1 MIERDY
7 VLKYLQDKQETEGG
21 YTGNDLTAFAKQLGV
36 TERGL
41 RKRISNWIN
50 NDKEFKQL
58 IYLGKEKPSIT
69 LSEFLEIEY
78 KFTENP
84 IQVKIGLF
92 EEIQIRRNLENLE
105 PLSKSTY
112 YRKVDQTLLSQYS
125 YEKDYRWF
133 ESQKITI
140 PADYS
145 LEKNRDSLSTI
156 FTFSDLKTYGG
167 ADLNAICERL
177 TESKEWFSMYD
188 VKADRFYPQILTRN
202 RFLKNILTSIHPN
215 QKIGA
220 QIRLFFE
227 LQAAYIIECMDLF
240 IDEII
245 HKQGRMRQSDNA
257 SRQKTENQFRKD
269 ALEKIRK
276 DLQQL
281 AMSENIDSNTLI
293 KCSNVLIDEELQ
305 TRIKLLEDH
314 SDSCQS
320 IMKLINDITSNMTQG
335 VKFHRIEAKTVY
347 RLATGEITWDSL
359 NENEKRSIAWNP
371 DFAKAIDNSSANIVP
386 VIAFNR
392 FIDYIRKGKITF
404 EESYYYQDIGQ
415 RIQNI
420 ELLDDESYLTSD
432 ILEQLSEGTY
442 PVDTNFLRDL
452 STTDIESSDD
462 EVPSS
467 WTNLSDILK
476 EVSEYVRNVN
486 TSWFSEHQQLFKMQ
500 TDDLFS
506 MEYSE
511 ADFAERL
518 YNSIGFLGRNFRFR
532 DSDTFMNLKYFIQ
545 RYISD
550 ATLRLELKFIHKCIE
565 QITNRKIEG
574 VVIDTMG
581 VDARIKSILST
592 YHGRYHT
599 IGFSDLRAVAIDM
612 TPVFSGVCRST
623 DSEAMNIVEVI
634 DEVKDICGDDVHI
647 YTGNGHTTTKISA
660 GMAYLSHGVIAAGR
674 FHYDLNK
681 NLGQKKIAKLKK
693 NIVLLNKVGKLLKTE
708 PTLGRV
714 FATKKHIYVDG
725 LNIRKMV
732 EDLGY
737 LILKNVSRTGMPID
751 EICDAVERSNHLKKK
766 ARIVEGTRTRVEP
779 DQAELLLKS
788 GELIL
793 CIVGLYHLI
802 KGWKGHSSPINFSDV
817 RLILPA

>member
-1 MIERDY
+1 MISREQ
-7 VLKYLQDKQETEGG
+7 VLTYLQGKQESYGG
-21 YTGNDLTAFAKQLGV
+21 YTGNDV
-36 TERGL
+36 TELAEFLNVTSQGL
-41 RKRISNWIN
+41 NRRLTYWIQ

-58 IYLGKEKPSIT
+58 IYLGKERPSIT
-69 LSEFLEIEY
+69 LSEFLEIEH
-78 KFTENP
+78 KFVINP
-84 IQVKIGLF
+84 IQVKKGVL
-92 EEIQIRRNLENLE
+92 EDIQTKRDLENL
-105 PLSKSTY
+105 PALSKSTY

-125 YEKDYRWF
+125 LETEYRWF

-140 PADYS
+140 PSDYS
-145 LEKNRDSLSTI
+145 VEKNRDALSSL

-177 TESKEWFSMYD
+177 TKSREWFSMYN
-188 VKADRFYPQILTRN
+188 VKAMQFYPQILTRN

-227 LQAAYIIECMDLF
+227 LQAAYIVECMDFF
-240 IDEII
+240 IDEMI

-257 SRQKTENQFRKD
+257 SRQKTENKLRKE
-269 ALEKIRK
+269 ALEKLRK
-276 DLQQL
+276 DLKLL
-281 AMSENIDSNTLI
+281 AMSNTIEPNLLLE
-293 KCSNVLIDEELQ
+293 CSNVLIDEELQ
-305 TRIKLLEDH
+305 TRIKLLEKH
-314 SDSCQS
+314 SDSCQW
-320 IMKLINDITSNMTQG
+320 IMKLINELTLNMTQG

-347 RLATGEITWDSL
+347 CLATGEITWDTL

-371 DFAKAIDNSSANIVP
+371 DFVKAIDNTHANIVP
-386 VIAFNR
+386 VLAFNR
-392 FIDYIRKGKITF
+392 FIDYIRKGKITL
-404 EESYYYQDIGQ
+404 EESYYYQDMGQ

-420 ELLDDESYLTSD
+420 DVPDDECYLTLD
-432 ILEQLSEGTY
+432 ILEQLIEGTF
-442 PVDTNFLRDL
+442 PVNTNFLRDL
-452 STTDIESSDD
+452 STTDIEASDD

-476 EVSEYVRNVN
+476 EVSLYVRSVN
-486 TSWFSEHQQLFKMQ
+486 PTWFSEHQQLFKMQ
-500 TDDLFS
+500 TDNLFS
-506 MEYSE
+506 MEYTE
-511 ADFAERL
+511 AEYSERL
-518 YNSIGFLGRNFRFR
+518 YNSIGFLGRNFRYR
-532 DSDTFMNLKYFIQ
+532 DSEDFMNLKYFIQ

-550 ATLRLELKFIHKCIE
+550 ATLRLEWKFIYKCIE

-599 IGFSDLRAVAIDM
+599 VGFSDLRAVAIDM
-612 TPVFSGVCRST
+612 TPIFSGVCRST

-634 DEVKDICGDDVHI
+634 NEVKEICGDDVHI

-660 GMAYLSHGVIAAGR
+660 GMAYLSHRVIAAGR

-681 NLGQKKIAKLKK
+681 SLGQKKLSKLKR

-714 FATKKHIYVDG
+714 IAMRKHIYVDG
-725 LNIRKMV
+725 LNVRKMI

-737 LILKNVSRTGMPID
+737 LILKNVSRTGMRID

-766 ARIVEGTRTRVEP
+766 ARIVEGSRTRVEP

-793 CIVGLYHLI
+793 CMVGLYHLI
-802 KGWKGHSSPINFSDV
+802 KGWKGPSSPINFSDV
-817 RLILPA
+817 RLVLPA

>member
-1 MIERDY
+1 MISREQ
-7 VLKYLQDKQETEGG
+7 VLVYLQGKQESYGG
-21 YTGNDLTAFAKQLGV
+21 YTGNDITELAQFFNV
-36 TERGL
+36 TSQGL
-41 RKRISNWIN
+41 NRRLAYWIQ
-50 NDKEFKQL
+50 NDKEFSGF

-69 LSEFLEIEY
+69 LSEFLEIEQ
-78 KFTENP
+78 KFVENP
-84 IQVKIGLF
+84 IQVKKGVLDD
-92 EEIQIRRNLENLE
+92 IQTKRAIENLS

-112 YRKVDQTLLSQYS
+112 YRKADQTLLSQYS
-125 YEKDYRWF
+125 YEKEYRWF

-140 PADYS
+140 PSDYS
-145 LEKNRDSLSTI
+145 IEKNRDALSTL
-156 FTFSDLKTYGG
+156 FTFSDMKTYGG

-177 TESKEWFSMYD
+177 NESKEWFSMYE
-188 VKADRFYPQILTRN
+188 VKAIRFYPQILTRN

-276 DLQQL
+276 DLKQL
-281 AMSENIDSNTLI
+281 AMSENIDPNTLI

-305 TRIKLLEDH
+305 TRIKLLENH
-314 SDSCQS
+314 YDSCQS
-320 IMKLINDITSNMTQG
+320 IMKLINGITSNMTQG
-335 VKFHRIEAKTVY
+335 VKFHRLEAKMVY

-371 DFAKAIDNSSANIVP
+371 DFAKAIDDSSANIVS

-392 FIDYIRKGKITF
+392 FIDYIRKGKVTF

-420 ELLDDESYLTSD
+420 ELLDDESYLTAD
-432 ILEQLSEGTY
+432 ILEQLSEGTF

-452 STTDIESSDD
+452 STTDIEASDD

-476 EVSEYVRNVN
+476 EVSEYIRNVN

-532 DSDTFMNLKYFIQ
+532 DSDNFMNLKYFIQ

-550 ATLRLELKFIHKCIE
+550 ATLRLEFKFIHKCFE

-623 DSEAMNIVEVI
+623 DSEAMNIVEII
-634 DEVKDICGDDVHI
+634 DEVKEICGEDVHI

-681 NLGQKKIAKLKK
+681 GLGQRKLSKLKR
-693 NIVLLNKVGKLLKTE
+693 NIVLLNRVGKLLKTE

-725 LNIRKMV
+725 LNVSKMV

-737 LILKNVSRTGMPID
+737 LILKNVSRIGMPID
-751 EICDAVERSNHLKKK
+751 KICDAVERSNHLKKK
-766 ARIVEGTRTRVEP
+766 ARIVEGTRTRVEL

-802 KGWKGHSSPINFSDV
+802 KGWKGPSSPINFSDV

>member
-21 YTGNDLTAFAKQLGV
+21 YTGNDLTVFAKQLGV
-36 TERGL
+36 TARGL

-69 LSEFLEIEY
+69 LSEFLEIEH
-78 KFTENP
+78 KFVENP
-84 IQVKIGLF
+84 IQVKKGIYD
-92 EEIQIRRNLENLE
+92 EIQTKRDVENLAI
-105 PLSKSTY
+105 LSKSTY

-125 YEKDYRWF
+125 YEKEYRWF

-140 PADYS
+140 PSDYS
-145 LEKNRDSLSTI
+145 VEKNRGALSTLFI
-156 FTFSDLKTYGG
+156 FSDLKTYGG

-177 TESKEWFSMYD
+177 IKSKEWFSMYE
-188 VKADRFYPQILTRN
+188 VKAMRFYPQILTRN
-202 RFLKNILTSIHPN
+202 RFLKNILNSIHPN
-215 QKIGA
+215 QKTGA

-240 IDEII
+240 IDEMI
-245 HKQGRMRQSDNA
+245 HEQGRMRQSDNA
-257 SRQKTENQFRKD
+257 SRQKTENQFRKE
-269 ALEKIRK
+269 ALEKLRR
-276 DLQQL
+276 DLKQL
-281 AMSENIDSNTLI
+281 AMSEKIEPNILLE
-293 KCSNVLIDEELQ
+293 CSDVLIDEELQ
-305 TRIKLLEDH
+305 TRIKLLKKH
-314 SDSCQS
+314 SDSCQW
-320 IMKLINDITSNMTQG
+320 ILKLINDLTSNMTQG

-347 RLATGEITWDSL
+347 CLATGEITWDTL
-359 NENEKRSIAWNP
+359 NENEKRSIARNP
-371 DFAKAIDNSSANIVP
+371 DFVKAIDNGYANIVP
-386 VIAFNR
+386 VLAINR
-392 FIDYIRKGKITF
+392 FIDYIRKGKVTF

-420 ELLDDESYLTSD
+420 EVPDDESYLTID
-432 ILEQLSEGTY
+432 ILEQLIEGTF
-442 PVDTNFLRDL
+442 PVNTNFLRDL
-452 STTDIESSDD
+452 STTDIEASDD

-476 EVSEYVRNVN
+476 EVSLYVRSVN
-486 TSWFSEHQQLFKMQ
+486 TSWFTEHKELFKMQ

-506 MEYSE
+506 MEYTE
-511 ADFAERL
+511 IDFAERL
-518 YNSIGFLGRNFRFR
+518 YNSIGFLGRNFRYR
-532 DSDTFMNLKYFIQ
+532 DSDNFMNLKYFIK

-599 IGFSDLRAVAIDM
+599 LGFSDLRAVAIDM
-612 TPVFSGVCRST
+612 TPIFSGVCRST

-634 DEVKDICGDDVHI
+634 DEVKEICGDDVHI

-674 FHYDLNK
+674 FHYELNK
-681 NLGQKKIAKLKK
+681 SLGQKKLSKLKR

-714 FATKKHIYVDG
+714 IAMRKHIYVDG
-725 LNIRKMV
+725 LNVRKMV

-737 LILKNVSRTGMPID
+737 LILKNVSQTGMPID

-766 ARIVEGTRTRVEP
+766 ARIVEGSRTRVEP

-802 KGWKGHSSPINFSDV
+802 KGWKGPSSPINFSDV

>member
-125 YEKDYRWF
+125 YEKDYHWF

-215 QKIGA
+215 RKIGA

-269 ALEKIRK
+269 ALERIRK

-320 IMKLINDITSNMTQG
+320 IMKLINGITSNMTQG

-347 RLATGEITWDSL
+347 LLATGEITWDSL

-371 DFAKAIDNSSANIVP
+371 DFAKAIDNSSSNIVP

-518 YNSIGFLGRNFRFR
+518 YKSIGFLGRNFRFR
-532 DSDTFMNLKYFIQ
+532 DSDTFMNLRYFIQ

-634 DEVKDICGDDVHI
+634 DEVKEICGDDVHI

>member
-1 MIERDY
+1 M
-7 VLKYLQDKQETEGG
+7 KKG
-21 YTGNDLTAFAKQLGV
+21 
-36 TERGL
+36 
-41 RKRISNWIN
+41 
-50 NDKEFKQL
+50 
-58 IYLGKEKPSIT
+58 IYD
-69 LSEFLEIEY
+69 
-78 KFTENP
+78 
-84 IQVKIGLF
+84 
-92 EEIQIRRNLENLE
+92 EIQTKRDLENLK

-125 YEKDYRWF
+125 YEKEYRWF
-133 ESQKITI
+133 ESHKITI
-140 PADYS
+140 PSDYS
-145 LEKNRDSLSTI
+145 IEKNRDALSTL

-177 TESKEWFSMYD
+177 TKSKEWFSIYD
-188 VKADRFYPQILTRN
+188 VKAMRFYPHILTRN

-215 QKIGA
+215 QKIVA

-227 LQAAYIIECMDLF
+227 LQAAYVIECMDLF

-245 HKQGRMRQSDNA
+245 HEQGRMRQSDNA
-257 SRQKTENQFRKD
+257 SRQKTENQFRKE
-269 ALEKIRK
+269 ALETLRK
-276 DLQQL
+276 DLKQL
-281 AMSENIDSNTLI
+281 AMSEKIEPNILLE
-293 KCSNVLIDEELQ
+293 CSNVLIDEELQ
-305 TRIKLLEDH
+305 TKIKLLEKH
-314 SDSCQS
+314 SYSCQW
-320 IMKLINDITSNMTQG
+320 ILKLINGLTSNMTQG

-347 RLATGEITWDSL
+347 RLATGEITWNTL
-359 NENEKRSIAWNP
+359 NENEKHSIAWNP
-371 DFAKAIDNSSANIVP
+371 DFVKAIDNSPANIVP
-386 VIAFNR
+386 VLAFNR
-392 FIDYIRKGKITF
+392 FIDYIRKGKVTF
-404 EESYYYQDIGQ
+404 EESYYYQDIGK

-420 ELLDDESYLTSD
+420 EVTDNESYLTPD
-432 ILEQLSEGTY
+432 ILEQLSEGTF

-452 STTDIESSDD
+452 STTDIEASDD
-462 EVPSS
+462 EVPPS

-476 EVSEYVRNVN
+476 EVSLYVRTVN

-506 MEYSE
+506 MEYAE
-511 ADFAERL
+511 VDFAERL
-518 YNSIGFLGRNFRFR
+518 YNSIGFLGRNFRYR

-612 TPVFSGVCRST
+612 TPIFSGVCRST

-634 DEVKDICGDDVHI
+634 DEVKEICGDDVHI

-674 FHYDLNK
+674 FRYELNK
-681 NLGQKKIAKLKK
+681 GLGQRKLSKLKR

-714 FATKKHIYVDG
+714 IAMKKHIYVDG
-725 LNIRKMV
+725 LNVRTMV

-737 LILKNVSRTGMPID
+737 LILKNVSRTGIPID

-766 ARIVEGTRTRVEP
+766 ARIVDGTRTRVEP

-788 GELIL
+788 SELIL

-802 KGWKGHSSPINFSDV
+802 KGWKGPSSPINFSDV
-817 RLILPA
+817 RLIFPA

>member
-1 MIERDY
+1 
-7 VLKYLQDKQETEGG
+7 
-21 YTGNDLTAFAKQLGV
+21 
-36 TERGL
+36 
-41 RKRISNWIN
+41 
-50 NDKEFKQL
+50 
-58 IYLGKEKPSIT
+58 
-69 LSEFLEIEY
+69 
-78 KFTENP
+78 
-84 IQVKIGLF
+84 
-92 EEIQIRRNLENLE
+92 
-105 PLSKSTY
+105 
-112 YRKVDQTLLSQYS
+112 
-125 YEKDYRWF
+125 
-133 ESQKITI
+133 
-140 PADYS
+140 
-145 LEKNRDSLSTI
+145 
-156 FTFSDLKTYGG
+156 
-167 ADLNAICERL
+167 
-177 TESKEWFSMYD
+177 
-188 VKADRFYPQILTRN
+188 
-202 RFLKNILTSIHPN
+202 
-215 QKIGA
+215 
-220 QIRLFFE
+220 
-227 LQAAYIIECMDLF
+227 
-240 IDEII
+240 
-245 HKQGRMRQSDNA
+245 
-257 SRQKTENQFRKD
+257 
-269 ALEKIRK
+269 
-276 DLQQL
+276 
-281 AMSENIDSNTLI
+281 
-293 KCSNVLIDEELQ
+293 
-305 TRIKLLEDH
+305 
-314 SDSCQS
+314 
-320 IMKLINDITSNMTQG
+320 MKLINGITSNMTQG

-347 RLATGEITWDSL
+347 RLATGEIIWDTL
-359 NENEKRSIAWNP
+359 KENEKRSIAWNP
-371 DFAKAIDNSSANIVP
+371 DFVKAIDNGHANIVP
-386 VIAFNR
+386 VLAFNR

-420 ELLDDESYLTSD
+420 ELLDDESYLTPD
-432 ILEQLSEGTY
+432 ILEQLSEGTF

-452 STTDIESSDD
+452 STTDIEASDD

-532 DSDTFMNLKYFIQ
+532 DSDNFMNLKYFIQ

-574 VVIDTMG
+574 VVIDTRG

-612 TPVFSGVCRST
+612 TPIFSGVCRST

-634 DEVKDICGDDVHI
+634 DEVKEICGDDVHIYTVHI

-693 NIVLLNKVGKLLKTE
+693 NIVLLNKVGKLLETE

-817 RLILPA
+817 RLVLPA

>member
-7 VLKYLQDKQETEGG
+7 VLKYLQDTQETEGG
-21 YTGNDLTAFAKQLGV
+21 YTGNDLTVFAKQLGV

-41 RKRISNWIN
+41 RKRITNWIN
-50 NDKEFKQL
+50 HDKEFKQL

-78 KFTENP
+78 KFAENP
-84 IQVKIGLF
+84 IQVKTGIF
-92 EEIQIRRNLENLE
+92 DEIQTKRDLLNLE

-125 YEKDYRWF
+125 YEKEYRWF

-140 PADYS
+140 PEDYS
-145 LEKNRDSLSTI
+145 IEKNRESLSTL

-167 ADLNAICERL
+167 ANLNAIWERL
-177 TESKEWFSMYD
+177 TTSKEWFSMYD
-188 VKADRFYPQILTRN
+188 VKADRFYSQILTRN

-227 LQAAYIIECMDLF
+227 LQAAYVIECMDLF

-257 SRQKTENQFRKD
+257 SRQKTENQFRKE
-269 ALEKIRK
+269 ALEKLRK
-276 DLQQL
+276 DIKQL
-281 AMSENIDSNTLI
+281 ANSEKIEPNILL
-293 KCSNVLIDEELQ
+293 KCSDVIIDEELQ
-305 TRIKLLEDH
+305 TRIKLLENH

-320 IMKLINDITSNMTQG
+320 IMKLINSLTTNMTQG
-335 VKFHRIEAKTVY
+335 VKFHRNEAKTVY
-347 RLATGEITWDSL
+347 RLATGEITWITL

-420 ELLDDESYLTSD
+420 ELLDDESYLTPD
-432 ILEQLSEGTY
+432 ILEQLSEGTF
-442 PVDTNFLRDL
+442 PVDTNFLRNL
-452 STTDIESSDD
+452 STTDIEASDD

-467 WTNLSDILK
+467 WTNISDILK
-476 EVSEYVRNVN
+476 EVSLYVRTVN
-486 TSWFSEHQQLFKMQ
+486 SSWFYEHQQLFKMQ

-511 ADFAERL
+511 VDFAERL
-518 YNSIGFLGRNFRFR
+518 YNSIGFLGRNFRYR
-532 DSDTFMNLKYFIQ
+532 DSDNFMNLKYFIQ

-550 ATLRLELKFIHKCIE
+550 ATLRLELKFFHKCIE

-612 TPVFSGVCRST
+612 TPIYSGVCRST
-623 DSEAMNIVEVI
+623 DSEAMNIVEII
-634 DEVKDICGDDVHI
+634 DEVKEICGDDVHI

-674 FHYDLNK
+674 FHYELNK
-681 NLGQKKIAKLKK
+681 NLGQKKLSKLKR

-714 FATKKHIYVDG
+714 FAMKKHIYVDG
-725 LNIRKMV
+725 LNVHKMV

-737 LILKNVSRTGMPID
+737 LILKNVSRKGMPID

-766 ARIVEGTRTRVEP
+766 ARIVEGTRTRVES

-802 KGWKGHSSPINFSDV
+802 KGWKGPSSPINFSDV

>member
-7 VLKYLQDKQETEGG
+7 VLKYLQDKQKTEGG
-21 YTGNDLTAFAKQLGV
+21 YTGNDLTVFAEQLGV
-36 TERGL
+36 TARGL

-50 NDKEFKQL
+50 NDKDFKQL

-78 KFTENP
+78 KFVENP
-84 IQVKIGLF
+84 IQVKKGIYD
-92 EEIQIRRNLENLE
+92 EIQTKRDLENLK

-125 YEKDYRWF
+125 YEKEYRWF
-133 ESQKITI
+133 ESHKITI
-140 PADYS
+140 PSDYS
-145 LEKNRDSLSTI
+145 IEKNRDALSTL

-177 TESKEWFSMYD
+177 TKRKEWFSIYD
-188 VKADRFYPQILTRN
+188 VKAMRFYPHILTRN

-215 QKIGA
+215 QKIVA

-227 LQAAYIIECMDLF
+227 LQAAYVIECMDLF

-245 HKQGRMRQSDNA
+245 HEQGRMRQSDNA
-257 SRQKTENQFRKD
+257 SRQKTENQFRKE
-269 ALEKIRK
+269 ALETLRK
-276 DLQQL
+276 DLKQL
-281 AMSENIDSNTLI
+281 AMSEKIEPNILLE
-293 KCSNVLIDEELQ
+293 CSNVLIDEELQ
-305 TRIKLLEDH
+305 TKIKLLEKH
-314 SDSCQS
+314 SYSCQW
-320 IMKLINDITSNMTQG
+320 ILKLINGLTSNMTQG

-347 RLATGEITWDSL
+347 RLATGEITWNTL
-359 NENEKRSIAWNP
+359 NENEKHSIAWNP
-371 DFAKAIDNSSANIVP
+371 DFVKAIDNSPANIVP
-386 VIAFNR
+386 VLAFNR
-392 FIDYIRKGKITF
+392 FIDYIRKGKVTF
-404 EESYYYQDIGQ
+404 EESYYYQDIGK

-420 ELLDDESYLTSD
+420 EVTDNESYLTPD
-432 ILEQLSEGTY
+432 ILEQLSEGTF

-452 STTDIESSDD
+452 STTDIEASDD
-462 EVPSS
+462 EVPPS

-476 EVSEYVRNVN
+476 EVSLYVRTVN

-506 MEYSE
+506 MEYAE
-511 ADFAERL
+511 VDFAERL
-518 YNSIGFLGRNFRFR
+518 YNSIGFLGRNFRYR

-565 QITNRKIEG
+565 QITNRRIEG

-612 TPVFSGVCRST
+612 TPIFSGVCRST

-634 DEVKDICGDDVHI
+634 DEVKEICGDDVHI

-674 FHYDLNK
+674 FRYELNK
-681 NLGQKKIAKLKK
+681 GLGQRKLSKLKR

-714 FATKKHIYVDG
+714 IAMKKHIYVDG
-725 LNIRKMV
+725 LNVRTMV

-737 LILKNVSRTGMPID
+737 LILKNVSRTGIPID

-766 ARIVEGTRTRVEP
+766 ARIVDGTRTRVEP

-788 GELIL
+788 SELIL

-802 KGWKGHSSPINFSDV
+802 KGWKGPSSPINFSDV
-817 RLILPA
+817 RLIFPA

>member
-7 VLKYLQDKQETEGG
+7 VLKYLQDIQETEGG
-21 YTGNDLTAFAKQLGV
+21 YTGNDLTVFAKQLGV

-41 RKRISNWIN
+41 RKRITNWIK
-50 NDKEFKQL
+50 NDKDFKQL

-78 KFTENP
+78 KFSENP
-84 IQVKIGLF
+84 IQVKNDIYD
-92 EEIQIRRNLENLE
+92 EIQRKRDLLNLE

-112 YRKVDQTLLSQYS
+112 YRKVNQTLLSQYS
-125 YEKDYRWF
+125 YEIEYRWF

-140 PADYS
+140 PGDYS
-145 LEKNRDSLSTI
+145 LEKNRDALSTL
-156 FTFSDLKTYGG
+156 FTFSDMKTYGG
-167 ADLNAICERL
+167 ANLNTICERL
-177 TESKEWFSMYD
+177 TKSKEWFSMYG

-215 QKIGA
+215 QKVGA

-227 LQAAYIIECMDLF
+227 LQAAYVIECMDLF

-257 SRQKTENQFRKD
+257 SRQKTENQFRKE
-269 ALEKIRK
+269 ALEKLRK
-276 DLQQL
+276 DIKQI
-281 AMSENIDSNTLI
+281 ANSEHIEPNILL
-293 KCSNVLIDEELQ
+293 KCSDVLIDEELQ
-305 TRIKLLEDH
+305 TRIKLLENH
-314 SDSCQS
+314 FDSCQS
-320 IMKLINDITSNMTQG
+320 IMKLINSLTLNMTQG
-335 VKFHRIEAKTVY
+335 VKFHRIEAKTIY
-347 RLATGEITWDSL
+347 SLAIGEITWANL
-359 NENEKRSIAWNP
+359 TENEKRTIAWNP
-371 DFAKAIDNSSANIVP
+371 DFVKAIDNSTANIVP

-392 FIDYIRKGKITF
+392 FVDYIRKGKITF

-415 RIQNI
+415 RIQKI
-420 ELLDDESYLTSD
+420 ELLDDESYLTPE
-432 ILEQLSEGTY
+432 ILEQLSEGTFQ
-442 PVDTNFLRDL
+442 VDTNFLRNL
-452 STTDIESSDD
+452 STSDIEASDD

-476 EVSEYVRNVN
+476 EVSLYVRTVN
-486 TSWFSEHQQLFKMQ
+486 SSWFYEHQQLFKMQ

-511 ADFAERL
+511 VEFAERL
-518 YNSIGFLGRNFRFR
+518 YNSIGFLGRNFRYR
-532 DSDTFMNLKYFIQ
+532 DSDNFMNLKYFIQ

-550 ATLRLELKFIHKCIE
+550 ATLRLELKFFHRCIE
-565 QITNRKIEG
+565 QITNRRIEG

-581 VDARIKSILST
+581 IDARIKSILST

-612 TPVFSGVCRST
+612 TPIFSGVCRST
-623 DSEAMNIVEVI
+623 DSEAMNIVEII
-634 DEVKDICGDDVHI
+634 DEVKEICGEYVHI

-674 FHYDLNK
+674 FHYGLDK
-681 NLGQKKIAKLKK
+681 NLGQKKLSKLKR
-693 NIVLLNKVGKLLKTE
+693 NIVLLNKIGKLLRME
-708 PTLGRV
+708 PALGRV
-714 FATKKHIYVDG
+714 FAMKKHIYVDG
-725 LNIRKMV
+725 LNIRKMT

-802 KGWKGHSSPINFSDV
+802 KGWKGPSSPINFSDV
-817 RLILPA
+817 RLVLPA